1 MGFWWKNWAQQFT
14 HPKHASMASLFALDF
29 KKPSRGMRLYQIF
42 PFFYVTSPRANWCL
56 ILFFYSQLFQVAI
69 QAAVG
74 SKILARENIAALR
87 KDVTA
92 KCVSPFFTS
101 IDLTVAFHIFKNV
114 FFWVSIDCEVRGRH
128 HTPYE
133 TFEATSR
140 REEANEN
147 GCQHWT
153 TARDVYQSTEAMKRY
168 WKCRVKVVFCVWRSH
183 RIISI

>member
-1 MGFWWKNWAQQFT
+1 MLSTSGNYPTVSTFYQNLPIFY
-14 HPKHASMASLFALDF
+14 FI
-29 KKPSRGMRLYQIF
+29 SRYSNC
-42 PFFYVTSPRANWCL
+42 Y
-56 ILFFYSQLFQVAI
+56 LFFFSQLFQVAI

-92 KCVSPFFTS
+92 KCVSPFFIF
-101 IDLTVAFHIFKNV
+101 IDLTVAFHIFTNV
-114 FFWVSIDCEVRGRH
+114 IFWVSIDCEVRGRH

-147 GCQHWT
+147 GCQH
-153 TARDVYQSTEAMKRY
+153 
-168 WKCRVKVVFCVWRSH
+168 
-183 RIISI
+183 